1 MPGPNRSQIFLFW
14 SRLSFG
20 PVLVRWSLVSWK
32 ISEKLR
38 LQHRFQFVIIP
49 NKSLKPQKINLQ
61 FLNFPQKSPIK
72 TDKITDNFVW
82 WPKRKSQII
91 KRLVNFWFI
100 LIYSG
105 FQSYRRFHIRL
116 KVMWQRFK
124 LWCTLLYIGG
134 TTLDWN
140 IYFVLKHIRV

>member
-1 MPGPNRSQIFLFW
+1 MIFIIFGYYFDESHQKWTCLICVGVNQTPDQNLVRRSS
-14 SRLSFG
+14 SRS
-20 PVLVRWSLVSWK
+20 VLVRCSLVSWK

-61 FLNFPQKSPIK
+61 FFNFPQKSPIK

-91 KRLVNFWFI
+91 KRFVNFWFI

-105 FQSYRRFHIRL
+105 FRSYR
-116 KVMWQRFK
+116 
-124 LWCTLLYIGG
+124 TLQI
-134 TTLDWN
+134 
-140 IYFVLKHIRV
+140 KHKKDVI